1 MIDHATTDL
10 NVPGSFR
17 CILSHSVLRHSP
29 ASALHTDVAW
39 KAQQAKHGCAA
50 GSTATLHRPA
60 VTAPAGRTGLAHRA
74 LQRIVPHGVTA
85 ARPLHVR
92 PRCLAA
98 RRHRL
103 PRSSPQSATA
113 TARCIDSLHRFARRL
128 AASTRCILS
137 LVKSPHRL
145 ALHWLTASQPWDE
158 EFLEIHRVRSGSVPV
173 GAFFSLESFVA
184 AF

>member
-1 MIDHATTDL
+1 MCSLRSPTLRVPASHRSSHALYGYAANANIVSCGTQ
-10 NVPGSFR
+10 P
-17 CILSHSVLRHSP
+17 P

-145 ALHWLTASQPWDE
+145 ALHWLTASQPW
-158 EFLEIHRVRSGSVPV
+158 V
-173 GAFFSLESFVA
+173 GGEDGFCGGFEA
-184 AF
+184 